1 MRHLLRRICFYLVA
15 LWASVTLNFLIPH
28 LSPGNPAQAV
38 MARMRGKVSPQA
50 QHALEIALGVNH
62 DPLWQQYG
70 QYINNLLHGNL
81 GISSLYLPTP
91 VSEVIAQD
99 LPWTLVLVGVAL
111 VISFVLGSV
120 LGIIVVWRRGSLMD
134 VILSPFFT
142 FLSAIPYFWLAL
154 VLLYFLGEQL
164 GWFPIHGGY
173 DADSTEIGW
182 NLDFILS
189 AAQYAIL
196 PALTII
202 IGSLAGWMLGMRNAM
217 ITTLSEDYVLM
228 AEAKGLSP
236 WRVMFSYAAR
246 NAILPNIT
254 AFALSL
260 GFVVSGSL
268 LTEIVFSYPGIGFAI
283 LQAIDSLDYALLQ
296 GIFLVITLAV
306 LGANFLADL
315 IYVLL
320 DPRVRLERS

>member
-1 MRHLLRRICFYLVA
+1 MCMRHLLRRIGFYLVA
-15 LWASVTLNFLIPH
+15 LWASATLNFLIPH
-28 LSPGNPAQAV
+28 LSPGNPAQAL
-38 MARMRGKVSPQA
+38 MGRMRGKLSPQA
-50 QHALEIALGVNH
+50 QHALEISLGVNH
-62 DPLWQQYG
+62 DPLWSQYV

-81 GISSLYLPTP
+81 GTSITYLPTP
-91 VSEVIAQD
+91 VAVVIGQD

-111 VISFVLGSV
+111 VLSFIIGTV
-120 LGIIVVWRRGSLMD
+120 LGIIVVWWRGSFTDGVLT
-134 VILSPFFT
+134 PFFT

-154 VLLYFLGEQL
+154 VLLYVLGSQL
-164 GWFPIHGGY
+164 NWFPIHGGY
-173 DADSTEIGW
+173 DTDTTEPGL

-202 IGSLAGWMLGMRNAM
+202 IGSISGWMLGMRNAM
-217 ITTLSEDYVLM
+217 VTTLS
-228 AEAKGLSP
+228 
-236 WRVMFSYAAR
+236 
-246 NAILPNIT
+246 

-283 LQAIDSLDYALLQ
+283 LQAVDNLDYALLQ

-315 IYVLL
+315 LYVVL
-320 DPRVRLERS
+320 DPRVRLGRS

>member
-1 MRHLLRRICFYLVA
+1 MCMRHLLRRIGFYLVA
-15 LWASVTLNFLIPH
+15 LWASATLNFLIPH
-28 LSPGNPAQAV
+28 LSPGNPAQAL
-38 MARMRGKVSPQA
+38 MGRMRGKLSPQA
-50 QHALEIALGVNH
+50 QHALEISLGVNH
-62 DPLWQQYG
+62 DPLWSQYLK
-70 QYINNLLHGNL
+70 YINNLLHGNL
-81 GISSLYLPTP
+81 GTSITYLPTP
-91 VSEVIAQD
+91 VAVVIGQD

-111 VISFVLGSV
+111 VLSFIIGTV
-120 LGIIVVWRRGSLMD
+120 LGIIVVWWRGSFTDGVLT
-134 VILSPFFT
+134 PFFT

-154 VLLYFLGEQL
+154 VLLYVLGSQL
-164 GWFPIHGGY
+164 NWFPIHGGY
-173 DADSTEIGW
+173 DTDTTEPGW

-202 IGSLAGWMLGMRNAM
+202 IGSIAGWMLG
-217 ITTLSEDYVLM
+217 T
-228 AEAKGLSP
+228 
-236 WRVMFSYAAR
+236 R

-283 LQAIDSLDYALLQ
+283 LQAVDNLDYALLQ

-315 IYVLL
+315 LYVVL
-320 DPRVRLERS
+320 DPRVRLGRS